1 MCSSGRIL
9 RYWQTNL
16 STSQTSL
23 LAPTEGDYRSR
34 ENRKE
39 KKGGRRRGEFF
50 LLFFLRRTPKSNPSF
65 DFLPPPLYRRIQRR
79 DADGESDGVGGVG
92 GQE

>member
-39 KKGGRRRGEFF
+39 KKGGRRRGGGGGSFFFFFSSVDAEIESEF
-50 LLFFLRRTPKSNPSF
+50 
-65 DFLPPPLYRRIQRR
+65 
-79 DADGESDGVGGVG
+79 
-92 GQE
+92 

>member
-23 LAPTEGDYRSR
+23 LAPTEGDYRSQ

-39 KKGGRRRGEFF
+39 KKGEEGGGSFFFFFSSVERRNRIRV
-50 LLFFLRRTPKSNPSF
+50 LTS
-65 DFLPPPLYRRIQRR
+65 PPLYRRIQRR